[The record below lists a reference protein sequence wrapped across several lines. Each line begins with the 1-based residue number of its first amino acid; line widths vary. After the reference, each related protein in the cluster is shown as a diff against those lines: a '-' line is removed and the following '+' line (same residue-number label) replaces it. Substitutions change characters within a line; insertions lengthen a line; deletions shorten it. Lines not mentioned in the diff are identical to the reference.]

1 MKRGIRAFLCT
12 LLAASLAACGAAPA
26 GTTQSGTVGEPAGQ
40 EAMGRW
46 VESTVD
52 LNGRE
57 VLGGPMLRADGTL
70 VLYTGE
76 YDLDAMTTGSLMRL
90 TSADNG
96 ETWTEEDTGW
106 GELVGGPVLQ
116 VLEAADGTACLT
128 CVTQRLDDRGQNE
141 YGTYLVQPGGQP
153 EPLQFDGVE
162 NGEVSA
168 TSQHYKSKDS

>member
-1 MKRGIRAFLCT
+1 
-12 LLAASLAACGAAPA
+12 
-26 GTTQSGTVGEPAGQ
+26 
-40 EAMGRW
+40 MGR
-46 VESTVD
+46 EH
-52 LNGRE
+52 GRFGRRE
-57 VLGGPMLRADGTL
+57 VVGDPMLRADGTL

-76 YDLDAMTTGSLMRL
+76 YDLDAMTAGSLMRL

-116 VLEAADGTACLT
+116 VLEAADGTVCLT

-153 EPLQFDGVE
+153 EAAAARRGRERQCQRQVCSIAAGNALVFVVSQLPGTGCNLRVGALRPGGQDHDGAARWIFDA
-162 NGEVSA
+162 S
-168 TSQHYKSKDS
+168 

>member
-26 GTTQSGTVGEPAGQ
+26 GTAQSGTAGEPAGQ

-52 LNGRE
+52 LGGRE
-57 VLGGPMLRADGTL
+57 VLGDPMLRADGTL

-76 YDLDAMTTGSLMRL
+76 NDLDAMTTGSLMRL

-96 ETWTEEDTGW
+96 ETWTEEDT
-106 GELVGGPVLQ
+106 Q
-116 VLEAADGTACLT
+116 H
-128 CVTQRLDDRGQNE
+128 LDDIVATVFQLMTEGI
-141 YGTYLVQPGGQP
+141 PP
-153 EPLQFDGVE
+153 K
-162 NGEVSA
+162 GE
-168 TSQHYKSKDS
+168 TRK